1 MRKEVKVGLMIGGLL
16 LLGGATYAAV
26 KYKKEKG
33 KFDLEGFLKSLPKKK
48 VSVFADDP
56 IKQKEDEFLKDQEI
70 YGYSGD
76 PTDWMPEK

>member
-1 MRKEVKVGLMIGGLL
+1 MIGGLL